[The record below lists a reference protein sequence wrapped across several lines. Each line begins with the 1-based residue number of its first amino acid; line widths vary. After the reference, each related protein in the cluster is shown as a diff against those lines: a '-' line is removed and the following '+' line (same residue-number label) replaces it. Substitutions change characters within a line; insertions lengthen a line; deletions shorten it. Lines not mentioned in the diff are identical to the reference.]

1 MDAVTCSEA
10 GLALAAGVLG
20 VRADLPVPRE
30 QGREGH
36 DRLRK
41 VNHEPLGPWRQE
53 SPRPWVAKPPSS
65 PQPDPP
71 STHLPCRR
79 RRAFFSRT
87 HSRLF
92 LTTPR
97 LAILYGTLWGD
108 RAVSKGTEQPK
119 LAPRCSRAEKC
130 GKSPAR
136 QAASVVP
143 ILESPFLLTPAG
155 ARAAVQQEVRVP
167 LICSYPQDWEPCVRP
182 TYKCLSGRQGPNYF
196 GARISS

>member
-1 MDAVTCSEA
+1 MVPVDAVTCSEA

-130 GKSPAR
+130 GKSPH
-136 QAASVVP
+136 QAGSLCGP
-143 ILESPFLLTPAG
+143 HSGEPLPADTCWG
-155 ARAAVQQEVRVP
+155 QSS
-167 LICSYPQDWEPCVRP
+167 CSAGGEGPPHLQ
-182 TYKCLSGRQGPNYF
+182 LSSRLGTVC
-196 GARISS
+196 